1 MRPVFAVPITLGLK
15 EMPCM
20 EPALQ
25 GMGVLKIGSQV
36 GVGAGVRS
44 GASWSLPPSV
54 FLQTLLL
61 PAPGRAL
68 RWRLGR
74 RGDAIRLL
82 PAIITPAA
90 LQFRGRLFHSA
101 WSEASF
107 NRLESAWGCLLLLQE
122 QPSDSAG
129 ACVPGELD
137 PLVNT

>member
-1 MRPVFAVPITLGLK
+1 MW
-15 EMPCM
+15 
-20 EPALQ
+20 
-25 GMGVLKIGSQV
+25 
-36 GVGAGVRS
+36 RS
-44 GASWSLPPSV
+44 KLVAASLC
-54 FLQTLLL
+54 LQTLLL

-68 RWRLGR
+68 LWLRGR
-74 RGDAIRLL
+74 RGDAAHLL

-107 NRLESAWGCLLLLQE
+107 NRHESGWGCVLLLQE

-129 ACVPGELD
+129 ACDPGRIAAVCVPGELD